1 MFSKVLVANRGEIA
15 IRIIRA
21 LEELGIESV
30 AVYSELDRDAPHV
43 TRAGEAYNL
52 GPGPAAENYLAVEK
66 ILDVAARSGAE
77 AVHPGYGF
85 LAENAAFAQACEDA
99 GVVFIGPPA
108 SAIEAMGS
116 KTRAR
121 ELMRDAGVPIVPGT
135 TEPVASAKE
144 ALKIASK
151 EIGFPVAVKAA
162 GGGGG
167 KGFRVALSEEEL
179 EGAFEG
185 SSREGEKFF
194 SDPTVYLERYLHDP
208 RHVEVQVLADRHGN
222 VIHLGERDCSIQ
234 RRHQKLIEESPA
246 PEWIVDADMRERIGE
261 IGVNAA
267 RAVGYVGAGTI
278 EGLLA
283 VSPEAAS
290 NGSGAE
296 AEYFF
301 LEMNTRVQV
310 EHCVTEMATGID
322 IVKEGIRAAAGEQL
336 SYAQQDVV
344 LRGHAIECRINAE
357 DASKNFAPAP
367 GSIGRYHEPS
377 GPGVRVDSGVR
388 EGGEVSPMY
397 DPMVAKLIVWDAD
410 REQATQRMLRALGEY
425 EIEGLKTLI
434 PFHKAL
440 LASEQWARGE
450 TCRDLLEDKA
460 WLKALAFAPAQAPTS
475 EEGEASEQLEQSY
488 AVEVSGRRFDVR
500 VVGPPFGGGAPGG
513 SLDGSP
519 ASSNGPATGA
529 RPAPRRSARA
539 SAASGAGGPD
549 TLSSPLQGN
558 MWKVLVKQ
566 GDTVTEG
573 QLLCIIEAMKME
585 NEITAHKSGTIVELP
600 ISEGAPIQAGA
611 PIATIKSAD
620 G

>member
-15 IRIIRA
+15 VRIVRA
-21 LEELGIESV
+21 LEELGVASV
-30 AVYSELDRDAPHV
+30 AIYSELDRDAPHV
-43 TRAGEAYNL
+43 SRAGEAYNL
-52 GPGPAAENYLAVEK
+52 GDGPAAENYLSVEK
-66 ILDVAARSGAE
+66 ILDAVARSGAE

-85 LAENAAFAQACEDA
+85 LAENAPFAQACEDA
-99 GVVFIGPPA
+99 GIVFIGPPA

-121 ELMRDAGVPIVPGT
+121 ELMQAAGVPIVPGT
-135 TEPVASAKE
+135 TVPVETVADALRIAKG
-144 ALKIASK
+144 

-167 KGFRVALSEEEL
+167 KGFRVALSEDEL

-194 SDPTVYLERYLHDP
+194 SDGTVYLERYLHDP

-234 RRHQKLIEESPA
+234 RRHQKVIEESPA
-246 PEWIVDADMRERIGE
+246 PEWVVDAEMRERIGQ

-267 RAVGYVGAGTI
+267 KAVDYVGAGTI
-278 EGLLA
+278 EGLFS
-283 VSPEAAS
+283 VGE
-290 NGSGAE
+290 GSSE
-296 AEYFF
+296 PEYFF

-310 EHCVTEMATGID
+310 EHCVTEMTTGVD
-322 IVKEGIRAAAGEQL
+322 IVKEGIRAAAGEELAYKQE
-336 SYAQQDVV
+336 DIE

-367 GSIGRYHEPS
+367 GKIGVYREPT
-377 GPGVRVDSGVR
+377 GPGIRVDSGVV

-410 REQATQRMLRALGEY
+410 REQATRRMLRALDEY

-440 LASEQWARGE
+440 LATEQWARGE

-460 WLKALAFAPAQAPTS
+460 WLKTLAFEKTPPPTDD
-475 EEGEASEQLEQSY
+475 EEAEKVEQTYS
-488 AVEVSGRRFDVR
+488 VEVSGRRFDVR
-500 VVGPPFGGGAPGG
+500 VVGPPFAAGGAPAG
-513 SLDGSP
+513 
-519 ASSNGPATGA
+519 ANGTSAGA
-529 RPAPRRSARA
+529 AKAPKRSARK
-539 SAASGAGGPD
+539 SSGGAGGPD
-549 TLSSPLQGN
+549 VLPAPLQGN

-566 GDTVTEG
+566 GDVVEEG

-585 NEITAHKSGTIVELP
+585 NEITAHKAGTIVELP
-600 ISEGAPIQAGA
+600 ITEGAPIQAGA
-611 PIATIKSAD
+611 PIATIKSAE
-620 G
+620 

>member
-1 MFSKVLVANRGEIA
+1 MFSKVLIANRGEIA
-15 IRIIRA
+15 VRIIRA
-21 LEELGIESV
+21 LDELGVASV
-30 AVYSELDRDAPHV
+30 AVYSEIDRDAPHV

-52 GPGPAAENYLAVEK
+52 GDGPAAENYLSVEK
-66 ILDVAARSGAE
+66 ILDAAKRGGAE
-77 AVHPGYGF
+77 AIHPGYGF
-85 LAENAAFAQACEDA
+85 LAENAPFAQACEDA
-99 GVVFIGPPA
+99 GIVFIGPPA

-121 ELMRDAGVPIVPGT
+121 ELMQAAGVPIVPGT
-135 TEPVASAKE
+135 TVPVATVADARRIAKE
-144 ALKIASK
+144 

-167 KGFRVALSEEEL
+167 KGFRVALSEDEL

-234 RRHQKLIEESPA
+234 RRHQKVIEESPA
-246 PEWIVDADMRERIGE
+246 PEWVVDPQMRERIGQ

-267 RAVGYVGAGTI
+267 KAVDYVGAGTI
-278 EGLLA
+278 EGLFS
-283 VSPEAAS
+283 VGEDGGGVGGP
-290 NGSGAE
+290 
-296 AEYFF
+296 EYFF

-310 EHCVTEMATGID
+310 EHCVTEMTTGID
-322 IVKEGIRAAAGEQL
+322 IVKEGIKAAAGEEL
-336 SYAQQDVV
+336 SYAQADIE

-367 GSIGRYHEPS
+367 GKIGVYREPT

-410 REQATQRMLRALGEY
+410 REQATARMLRALDEY
-425 EIEGLKTLI
+425 EIGELKTLI

-440 LASEQWARGE
+440 LATEQWAKGE
-450 TCRDLLEDKA
+450 TCKDLLEDKK
-460 WLKALAFAPAQAPTS
+460 WLKTLAFPPPTPPTGDS
-475 EEGEASEQLEQSY
+475 EEPEKVEQTY
-488 AVEVSGRRFDVR
+488 AVEVSGKRFDVR
-500 VVGPPFGGGAPGG
+500 VIGPPFAGGTGGGTAT
-513 SLDGSP
+513 
-519 ASSNGPATGA
+519 NG
-529 RPAPRRSARA
+529 
-539 SAASGAGGPD
+539 SGAAAARKAPKRGERKSSSSGGPD
-549 TLSSPLQGN
+549 TLPSPLQGN

-566 GDTVTEG
+566 GDTVEEG

-585 NEITAHKSGTIVELP
+585 NEITAHKAGTIVELP

-611 PIATIKSAD
+611 PIATIVSAEA